1 MEAYSDLFENVAALL
16 HSLPVNHPLVDGN
29 KPMVWICTVVFLDF
43 NGSDMV
49 DVDQDDAYKL
59 VIEVA
64 TGTLD
69 DVGYIA
75 QRLRSLRAGV

>member
-1 MEAYSDLFENVAALL
+1 MAW
-16 HSLPVNHPLVDGN
+16 
-29 KPMVWICTVVFLDF
+29 MCTVVFLDF

-69 DVGYIA
+69 DVGCIA